1 MSKDYFSL
9 KKSQYREKKIIKRL
23 DTNKKNINKYLKYK
37 KLKNII
43 QIIQKLEMNKYFKHF
58 LIQGS
63 VATLDF
69 IDGYSDFDTFVV
81 IKDEILKDKKKS

>member
-1 MSKDYFSL
+1 
-9 KKSQYREKKIIKRL
+9 
-23 DTNKKNINKYLKYK
+23 
-37 KLKNII
+37 
-43 QIIQKLEMNKYFKHF
+43 MNKYFKHF

-81 IKDEILKDKKKS
+81 IKDEILKDKKNLKIKKNIKKFI